1 MRETAGGSPVT
12 SETTKHGAH
21 VWAVAA
27 VVALAS
33 LLLLG
38 LIWYGLSAEVHQRIW
53 KDIAERPAGP
63 MSFRFL
69 LQPIM
74 AGVAALHDGIND
86 ARLGRDPYFWT
97 VLTDARQRGGRV
109 REGLVST
116 GRIVLLGLAMDI
128 IYQARVFDT
137 FYPGEAVVS
146 WRFYSRSF
154 PTSCCAG
161 RFHAPHAGGASARAR
176 VQLQERE
183 TKSCW
188 KRSPPTRARI

>member
-1 MRETAGGSPVT
+1 MTP
-12 SETTKHGAH
+12 ETTKHGARI
-21 VWAVAA
+21 WAVAA

-38 LIWYGLSAEVHQRIW
+38 LIWYGVSAEVHQRVW
-53 KDIAERPAGP
+53 KDIAERPGGP

-109 REGLVST
+109 REGLIST

-128 IYQARVFDT
+128 IYQARVLKT
-137 FYPGEAVVS
+137 FYPGEAVLVALLLAVVPYFLL
-146 WRFYSRSF
+146 RGPF
-154 PTSCCAG
+154 
-161 RFHAPHAGGASARAR
+161 ARAAR
-176 VQLQERE
+176 WWRA
-183 TKSCW
+183 
-188 KRSPPTRARI
+188 RSNPHPTRGMGN

>member
-1 MRETAGGSPVT
+1 MT

-38 LIWYGLSAEVHQRIW
+38 LIWYGFSAEVHQRVW
-53 KDIAERPAGP
+53 KDIAERPGGP

-116 GRIVLLGLAMDI
+116 GRIILLGLAMDI
-128 IYQARVFDT
+128 IYQARVFNT
-137 FYPGEAVVS
+137 FYPGEAVIVALLLAVVPYFLLRGPFS
-146 WRFYSRSF
+146 RAARWWRERTSTRST
-154 PTSCCAG
+154 PGAG
-161 RFHAPHAGGASARAR
+161 N
-176 VQLQERE
+176 
-183 TKSCW
+183 
-188 KRSPPTRARI
+188 